1 MSSTT
6 KVLTEFQQLRAETAR
21 EEFRYVVPD
30 FRLNKAFGELDSLP
44 QAQKDK
50 VEFLCNECC
59 WVGCRDRKRCYENV
73 SRKNLGEAALTTSV
87 TRRVRRKATASRRRW
102 KIRSL
107 LASGTFRMSICRW
120 DFQLQDR
127 GPGPGQCAGT
137 GISALLHDKTGI
149 PAACPGGHLSGQYAR
164 PVLRNRTTAATS
176 RMTPAERQ
184 ERLSERRADQ

>member
-1 MSSTT
+1 MQSGVIVHSELLLDYLKTHYPQLYFVSSTT

-73 SRKNLGEAALTTSV
+73 SRKNLGEACPDHICHRTGCGGRLP
-87 TRRVRRKATASRRRW
+87 
-102 KIRSL
+102 L
-107 LASGTFRMSICRW
+107 LEGDGKSGVYRHQGHSGCLYA
-120 DFQLQDR
+120 D
-127 GPGPGQCAGT
+127 
-137 GISALLHDKTGI
+137 GIFHRYVFYLYS
-149 PAACPGGHLSGQYAR
+149 S
-164 PVLRNRTTAATS
+164 
-176 RMTPAERQ
+176 
-184 ERLSERRADQ
+184 

>member
-30 FRLNKAFGELDSLP
+30 FRLNKAFGELDSLT
-44 QAQKDK
+44 QEQKDK

-87 TRRVRRKATASRRRW
+87 THRVRRKATASRRRW

-107 LASGTFRMSICRW
+107 SASGTFRMSICRW

-149 PAACPGGHLSGQYAR
+149 PAACPGSIYLDNM
-164 PVLRNRTTAATS
+164 LD
-176 RMTPAERQ
+176 
-184 ERLSERRADQ
+184 LF